1 MIKLGEEQSLK
12 CIKKVD
18 FGIYVGTNEKD
29 KVLVPKKEVPEGI
42 KEGDMLDVF
51 VYRDSADRLI
61 ATVKKPLIKLGGL
74 ERLTVKSVSKFGAF
88 LDWGLDKDLFLPF
101 KEMTEQVKEGKSYLV
116 SLYIDKTDRLACTM
130 KVYKLLKPF
139 SESDQ
144 INNNL
149 KSDKIGKTD
158 KTDEIGKTDKIDKI
172 GKTDKTDKTNYS
184 DTAEN
189 ASSVGEGKYAM
200 GTVIEINKS
209 IGAFVAIENKYYGLL
224 QNKDIHTRLNV
235 GDYLEFRV
243 VKIREDGKLNLSM
256 NKPVQEQMELDAK
269 KIYKVIEE
277 YDGELP
283 YNDKAK
289 PEIIEKDFAMSKGA
303 FKRGVGF
310 LLKKG
315 VIDIDDKSIKIIS
328 SYK

>member
-29 KVLVPKKEVPEGI
+29 KVLVPKKEVPEDI

-144 INNNL
+144 INNNS
-149 KSDKIGKTD
+149 KSDKIGKT
-158 KTDEIGKTDKIDKI
+158 
-172 GKTDKTDKTNYS
+172 GKTDKTGKTNHS
-184 DTAEN
+184 DTTDN
-189 ASSVGEGKYAM
+189 ASSVGEGKYVM

-209 IGAFVAIENKYYGLL
+209 IGAFVAVENKYYGLL

-277 YDGELP
+277 YDGELL